1 MSATIHCTKCG
12 TPLPGDAQFCA
23 SCGARVALETTGSW
37 NASDTLVPGP
47 FARDFIYAGFWL
59 RVVASIID
67 SIIVNVVI
75 SIVSAVV
82 ANAEDG
88 GLAVSGSLSLF
99 GNWLYSALLEAGP
112 WQATVG
118 KKVLGLIVVDDRG
131 NPISFG
137 RATGRYFGKIVS
149 ALILLIG
156 FFMAAFTA
164 RKQAL
169 HDMMAGTL
177 VVKRPTGY
185 VRT

>member
-1 MSATIHCTKCG
+1 M
-12 TPLPGDAQFCA
+12 
-23 SCGARVALETTGSW
+23 
-37 NASDTLVPGP
+37 
-47 FARDFIYAGFWL
+47 
-59 RVVASIID
+59 
-67 SIIVNVVI
+67 
-75 SIVSAVV
+75 
-82 ANAEDG
+82 DG
-88 GLAVSGSLSLF
+88 
-99 GNWLYSALLEAGP
+99 
-112 WQATVG
+112 
-118 KKVLGLIVVDDRG
+118 KVVDDRG

-156 FFMAAFTA
+156 LFMAAFTA

>member
-12 TPLPGDAQFCA
+12 TALPSDAQFCA
-23 SCGARVALETTGSW
+23 SCGARVALSASGSW
-37 NASDTLVPGP
+37 DALTMPVPGS
-47 FARDFIYAGFWL
+47 FTRDFIYAGFWL
-59 RVVASIID
+59 RAVASIID

-75 SIVSAVV
+75 GVVSALV
-82 ANAEDG
+82 ASAEDG
-88 GLAVSGSLSLF
+88 GIALTGSLNLF
-99 GNWLYSALLEAGP
+99 GNWLYCAILEAGP
-112 WQATVG
+112 WQGTVG

-149 ALILLIG
+149 ALILMIG
-156 FFMAAFTA
+156 FFMAGFTV

-169 HDMMAGTL
+169 HDIMAGTL